1 MKIKNMPVKK
11 EVEFSSLNDGDTFIY
26 NYKLYM
32 KMYAGSCMNSNAVSI
47 ALGVPNKFNRSEL
60 VVKVDGSFVV
70 QSDCGESGNDHQ
82 LVSTLIETWAAID
95 KKLTDSLDSF

>member
-1 MKIKNMPVKK
+1 MKIKNLPVKN

-26 NYKLYM
+26 KDYLYM

-47 ALGVPNKFNRSEL
+47 AFGVPNKFDRSEL

-70 QSDCGESGNDHQ
+70 QSGCDEAEYEDPFQNSR
-82 LVSTLIETWAAID
+82 
-95 KKLTDSLDSF
+95 